1 MKNQHIFLHNDWQLA
16 QCSYCKGNMFIRKVW
31 KQFPHKEC
39 MSCKSS
45 SDSKTTQNVKTW
57 QRSFVTNPV
66 IVTDF
71 D

>member
-1 MKNQHIFLHNDWQLA
+1 
-16 QCSYCKGNMFIRKVW
+16 MFIRKVTE
-31 KQFPHKEC
+31 QFPHKEC